1 MPMILP
7 NNLKARWQGKCR
19 FVACVQVRSSQADSK
34 VLRVQVSWDGL
45 WEDGD
50 TEMQRHLVVEELNA
64 EQT

>member
-1 MPMILP
+1 
-7 NNLKARWQGKCR
+7 
-19 FVACVQVRSSQADSK
+19 
-34 VLRVQVSWDGL
+34 VSWDGL